1 MLSRSPLLIP
11 IDWFV
16 DYEPPW
22 LGVAVMLIG
31 LVCVMTSY
39 VWSVRVQKSAKYYL
53 LYFLVLGLAAYP
65 WFQTYPQPFIVLLT
79 FVGSWF
85 QGVGI
90 VRGYLKLAHYA
101 KKAKH
106 AMTNWITGSDSAAQA
121 EANSKRDH
129 IRRGTQ
135 KVSLILLFQLLG
147 LLAVTTSVWIGVGL
161 TVYGDLT
168 LESLTT
174 DIVIVWTLIT
184 LSGSILGL
192 TWRFWTVR
200 ESLPSLLMLGM
211 ILLATGAEIQNL
223 RSLQTEILVFMI
235 NKAVF
240 TLAFIA
246 AVALFLIKRDGSTP
260 SSAFGGR

>member
-1 MLSRSPLLIP
+1 MLSPLLLP
-11 IDWFV
+11 VDWFV

-22 LGVAVMLIG
+22 LGIAVMLIG

-39 VWSVRVQKSAKYYL
+39 VWSVQVQKSAGYYL

-65 WFQTYPQPFIVLLT
+65 WFRTYPQPFVLLLT

-90 VRGYLKLAHYA
+90 VRGYLKLVHYA
-101 KKAKH
+101 KKVKH
-106 AMTNWITGSDSAAQA
+106 AMINWLTSSDSADRAGGD
-121 EANSKRDH
+121 STRDH
-129 IRRGTQ
+129 ARRGIQ
-135 KVSLILLFQLLG
+135 KVSWILLFQLLG

-200 ESLPSLLMLGM
+200 GSLPLLLMLG
-211 ILLATGAEIQNL
+211 IVLLAAGAELQNL
-223 RSLQTEILVFMI
+223 RSLRTELLFFII
-235 NKAVF
+235 NKAIF
-240 TLAFIA
+240 ALAFIA
-246 AVALFLIKRDGSTP
+246 AVALFIIKRNVTTP
-260 SSAFGGR
+260 SSTSRGT